1 MAEDF
6 SCHVHVEVAMTH
18 DILITCHLFC
28 HRSEVVEQNTRAN
41 TVSLKNM

>member
-1 MAEDF
+1 MAEDS

-18 DILITCHLFC
+18 DILITCH
-28 HRSEVVEQNTRAN
+28 RSEVVEQNTWTN